1 MEIGRI
7 DSPLFEQ
14 FLKEKKKKIESPED
28 FTRVLKEFV
37 EWVDAQQ
44 KKAKAVRE
52 AVLRGE
58 DIPLHQMVIEFEKA
72 SLALNLLIEVRNRL
86 LEGFQDLMRMQ
97 V

>member
-1 MEIGRI
+1 MEIEGI
-7 DSPLFEQ
+7 NSPLFEQ
-14 FLKEKKKKIESPED
+14 FLKEKKKKIENPED
-28 FTRVLKEFV
+28 FTEVLKEFV
-37 EWVDAQQ
+37 QWVDAQQ